1 MSEKPPVMA
10 MFKSLLALTN
20 SSVTKFSEEIGF
32 SQSAVQNVLAN
43 RRSNLLIETAVAERL
58 GHPLHILFPH
68 RVPNASADD
77 LKSIDQKEVEL
88 E

>member
-20 SSVTKFSEEIGF
+20 SSVTKFSDEIGF

-58 GHPLHILFPH
+58 GHPLHTLFPH
-68 RVPNASADD
+68 RAPHASAEEID
-77 LKSIDQKEVEL
+77 SNDQK
-88 E
+88 

>member
-68 RVPNASADD
+68 RASNASAEATNQN
-77 LKSIDQKEVEL
+77 DQMEVEP

>member
-10 MFKSLLALTN
+10 MFKSLMALTN
-20 SSVTKFSEEIGF
+20 SSTTIFSDEIGF

-43 RRSNLLIETAVAERL
+43 RRSNITIERAVSERL

-68 RVPNASADD
+68 RAPSASGDD
-77 LKSIDQKEVEL
+77 INSNYQREVE
-88 E
+88 ED

>member
-20 SSVTKFSEEIGF
+20 SSVTKFSDEIGF

-43 RRSNLLIETAVAERL
+43 RRSNITIERAVSERL

-68 RVPNASADD
+68 RASSSRADNVS
-77 LKSIDQKEVEL
+77 LNDQKEVKVE
-88 E
+88 